1 MIDWGFKMKEYE
13 YCLLDVDDEDELSVE
28 EVLKQINEQGWT
40 YFEANNQLL
49 LEWVAKDILKEN
61 YANWEIYEEDEGVYL
76 AVKEVGEDKPIEV
89 HRVNLFYVL
98 SASSNMIFDND
109 DFKFNDEKE

>member
-1 MIDWGFKMKEYE
+1 MKKYE

-28 EVLKQINEQGWT
+28 EVLKQIKEQGWT
-40 YFEANNQLL
+40 YFVARNQLR
-49 LEWVAKDILKEN
+49 LEWVAEDILKEN
-61 YANWEIYEEDEGVYL
+61 YADWEIFEEDEEVYL

-89 HRVNLFYVL
+89 HRVSLFYVL

-109 DFKFNDEKE
+109 DFKSFTL